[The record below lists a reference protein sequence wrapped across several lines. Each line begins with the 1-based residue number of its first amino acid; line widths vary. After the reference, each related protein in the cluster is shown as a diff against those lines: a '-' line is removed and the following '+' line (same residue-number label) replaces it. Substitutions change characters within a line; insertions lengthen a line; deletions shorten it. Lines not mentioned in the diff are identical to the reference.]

1 LHYLAQCGDGI
12 LDPEEECDDGNR
24 LNNDSCDWRCNEES
38 TTLVLG
44 TEIDF
49 EKDTP
54 DTRVSP
60 YQLGPNSAYFPQYP
74 TGQQLPYQLP
84 LAQLRP
90 LIQTQGP
97 VGDTGPAAVA
107 VIGAGAAAGFSWI
120 RRKKR

>member
-1 LHYLAQCGDGI
+1 MFIFYLIFGI
-12 LDPEEECDDGNR
+12 LLIGFI
-24 LNNDSCDWRCNEES
+24 LSQFI
-38 TTLVLG
+38 LVF
-44 TEIDF
+44 F